1 MAGRSACLVCGR
13 MNLCSGTAGLSIRN
27 TDTKTSAGFPG
38 SSKMYGVHH
47 LYTCLL
53 YTSKDYKLA
62 IFFALYYVFT
72 IICGCLSWMFS
83 KLRIL
88 MFQIWYQVTAVIWFI
103 LAVTVIVLL
112 IRLLRLNKLK
122 NEVKHWKE

>member
-1 MAGRSACLVCGR
+1 M
-13 MNLCSGTAGLSIRN
+13 
-27 TDTKTSAGFPG
+27 
-38 SSKMYGVHH
+38 KM
-47 LYTCLL
+47 
-53 YTSKDYKLA
+53 KIKNYKPA
-62 IFFALYYVFT
+62 IFFALYSVFT
-72 IICGCLSWMFS
+72 IICGYLSWMFS

-103 LAVTVIVLL
+103 LAVTVIILL

>member
-1 MAGRSACLVCGR
+1 MK
-13 MNLCSGTAGLSIRN
+13 
-27 TDTKTSAGFPG
+27 TKI
-38 SSKMYGVHH
+38 
-47 LYTCLL
+47 
-53 YTSKDYKLA
+53 KDYKLA
-62 IFFALYYVFT
+62 IFLALYSVFT

-88 MFQIWYQVTAVIWFI
+88 MFQIWYQVTDVIWFI
-103 LAVTVIVLL
+103 FAVTVIILL

>member
-1 MAGRSACLVCGR
+1 MK
-13 MNLCSGTAGLSIRN
+13 
-27 TDTKTSAGFPG
+27 TKI
-38 SSKMYGVHH
+38 
-47 LYTCLL
+47 
-53 YTSKDYKLA
+53 KDYKLA
-62 IFFALYYVFT
+62 IFFALYSVFT

-88 MFQIWYQVTAVIWFI
+88 MFQIWYQVAAVIWFI

>member
-1 MAGRSACLVCGR
+1 MK
-13 MNLCSGTAGLSIRN
+13 
-27 TDTKTSAGFPG
+27 TKI
-38 SSKMYGVHH
+38 
-47 LYTCLL
+47 
-53 YTSKDYKLA
+53 KDYKLA
-62 IFFALYYVFT
+62 IFLALYSVFT

-88 MFQIWYQVTAVIWFI
+88 MFQIWYQVTAIIWFI

-122 NEVKHWKE
+122 NKVKHWKE

>member
-1 MAGRSACLVCGR
+1 MK
-13 MNLCSGTAGLSIRN
+13 
-27 TDTKTSAGFPG
+27 TKI
-38 SSKMYGVHH
+38 
-47 LYTCLL
+47 
-53 YTSKDYKLA
+53 KDYKLA
-62 IFFALYYVFT
+62 IFLALYSVFT

-103 LAVTVIVLL
+103 FAVTVIILL

>member
-1 MAGRSACLVCGR
+1 MK
-13 MNLCSGTAGLSIRN
+13 
-27 TDTKTSAGFPG
+27 TKI
-38 SSKMYGVHH
+38 
-47 LYTCLL
+47 
-53 YTSKDYKLA
+53 KDYKLA
-62 IFFALYYVFT
+62 IFLALYSVFT

>member
-1 MAGRSACLVCGR
+1 VK
-13 MNLCSGTAGLSIRN
+13 
-27 TDTKTSAGFPG
+27 TKI
-38 SSKMYGVHH
+38 
-47 LYTCLL
+47 
-53 YTSKDYKLA
+53 KDYKLA
-62 IFFALYYVFT
+62 IFLALYSVFT

-103 LAVTVIVLL
+103 FAVTVIILL

>member
-1 MAGRSACLVCGR
+1 VK
-13 MNLCSGTAGLSIRN
+13 
-27 TDTKTSAGFPG
+27 TKI
-38 SSKMYGVHH
+38 
-47 LYTCLL
+47 
-53 YTSKDYKLA
+53 KDYKLA
-62 IFFALYYVFT
+62 IFLALYSVFT

-103 LAVTVIVLL
+103 LAVTVIILL

>member
-1 MAGRSACLVCGR
+1 MK
-13 MNLCSGTAGLSIRN
+13 
-27 TDTKTSAGFPG
+27 TKI
-38 SSKMYGVHH
+38 
-47 LYTCLL
+47 
-53 YTSKDYKLA
+53 KDYKLA
-62 IFFALYYVFT
+62 IFLALYSVFT

-88 MFQIWYQVTAVIWFI
+88 MFQIWYQVTVVIWFI

>member
-1 MAGRSACLVCGR
+1 MKKE
-13 MNLCSGTAGLSIRN
+13 I
-27 TDTKTSAGFPG
+27 
-38 SSKMYGVHH
+38 
-47 LYTCLL
+47 
-53 YTSKDYKLA
+53 KDHRLTV
-62 IFFALYYVFT
+62 FFALYAVFT
-72 IICGCLSWMFS
+72 IICGCLSWIFS
-83 KLRIL
+83 EHRIL

>member
-1 MAGRSACLVCGR
+1 MK
-13 MNLCSGTAGLSIRN
+13 
-27 TDTKTSAGFPG
+27 TKI
-38 SSKMYGVHH
+38 
-47 LYTCLL
+47 
-53 YTSKDYKLA
+53 KDYKLA
-62 IFFALYYVFT
+62 IFLALYSVFT
-72 IICGCLSWMFS
+72 IICGYLSWMFS

-103 LAVTVIVLL
+103 LAVTVIILL